1 MTTPF
6 GFRRIL
12 AATDFSPYGDA
23 AIRQAVYAAKLSEC
37 RLVVAHV
44 VADLHRAV
52 SQTSYRSRIEFLE
65 GNEEHFQRELR
76 RQSDDRLK
84 AAIRALGQPGVDIT
98 YETLLGEPHVE
109 LIHTVQRENYD
120 LVVVGAGRHNAFER
134 LVIGSTAKRLVRKC
148 PSAVWVVKGE
158 QQNAV
163 TSILVAVD
171 LSDVSRRALGEAI
184 WLAERAGARL
194 HVLHVVECADIPPEL
209 LDEKP
214 AKGECG
220 TLREIIDADAHRRLD
235 AFLSDRNESVV
246 PMERHLCWG
255 RSWEEIVALAN
266 RLQVDLVALGSVG
279 RSGLQGILLG
289 NTAEQ
294 VLANSDCD
302 VLTVKPADFISPI
315 EPATWQLHPGPEQ
328 KHNVGG
334 DRLEQQKKGEG

>member
-23 AIRQAVYAAKLSEC
+23 AIRQAAYAARLSES

-65 GNEEHFQRELR
+65 GKEEHFQRELR
-76 RQSDDRLK
+76 RWSDEKLK
-84 AAIRALGQPGVDIT
+84 AAIRGLGQPGVEIT
-98 YETLLGEPHVE
+98 YETLLGEPDVE
-109 LIHTVQRENYD
+109 LIHAVQREDYD
-120 LVVVGAGRHNAFER
+120 LVVVGAGQHNALER
-134 LVIGSTAKRLVRKC
+134 LVIGSTAKQLVRKC
-148 PSAVWVVKGE
+148 PSAVWVVKGV
-158 QQNAV
+158 QPNAV
-163 TSILVAVD
+163 TTILVAVD

-194 HVLHVVECADIPPEL
+194 HVLHVVECPDIPPEL

-214 AKGECG
+214 AKGEYG
-220 TLREIIDADAHRRLD
+220 TLREIINADAHRRLD
-235 AFLSDRNESVV
+235 AFLADPNDSAV
-246 PMERHLCWG
+246 PVERHLCWG

-279 RSGLQGILLG
+279 RSGLQGMLLG

-294 VLANSDCD
+294 VLANCDCD
-302 VLTVKPADFISPI
+302 VLTVKSADFISPI
-315 EPATWQLHPGPEQ
+315 TPATWQLHPGPERE
-328 KHNVGG
+328 HNVGSH
-334 DRLEQQKKGEG
+334 RPEQQTKGEG

>member
-12 AATDFSPYGDA
+12 AATDFSPNGDA
-23 AIRQAVYAAKLSEC
+23 AIRQAVWAAKLSDC
-37 RLVVAHV
+37 HLVVAHV
-44 VADLHRAV
+44 VANLHRAV
-52 SQTSYRSRIEFLE
+52 SETSYRSRIEFLE
-65 GNEEHFQRELR
+65 GKEEHFQRELR
-76 RQSDDRLK
+76 RRSDDRLK
-84 AAIRALGQPGVDIT
+84 VAICELGQPGVKIT
-98 YETLLGEPHVE
+98 YETLLGEPYVE

-120 LVVVGAGRHNAFER
+120 LVVVGAGQHNVLER

-148 PSAVWVVKGE
+148 PSTVWVVKRG
-158 QQNAV
+158 QPKAV

-171 LSDVSRRALGEAI
+171 LSDVSRRALDEAI

-214 AKGECG
+214 AKGDYG
-220 TLREIIDADAHRRLD
+220 TLREIIDADAHRRFD
-235 AFLSDRNESVV
+235 AFLTDGNESAVAV
-246 PMERHLCWG
+246 ERHLCWG
-255 RSWEEIVALAN
+255 RAWQEIVTLAN
-266 RLQVDLVALGSVG
+266 RLHVDLVALGSVG

-315 EPATWQLHPGPEQ
+315 TPATWQLHPGPERE
-328 KHNVGG
+328 HNVGG
-334 DRLEQQKKGEG
+334 DRLEQQKKGE